1 MKKRLLALLLAGLI
15 TASMASCVATGN
27 NTNTGGGEGT
37 LDLPSQGT
45 TSGNKPGPD
54 IPTPG
59 TWKEVDKTLY
69 TFEAATLYADAK
81 TSSAKVAELPVE
93 KELHCT
99 LQNSYWSYVEYV
111 EGEETVKGYVSNES
125 LTAVD
130 LLAKTFTPV
139 DGGEK
144 TMYIAG
150 KKGDTARVRLY
161 PCTDDFSTVMATL
174 TWNTPVKVV
183 SENGEW
189 SRIAYDVEGETK
201 YYFISSELLTDTEQ
215 IDYDDPAQWED
226 LFEDCTTPLT
236 KYVSGNTV
244 NLRKAPNIDASIE
257 ETLTLDMEVTVKKI
271 AQIGESNWSYIEV
284 WMPEKKPGDGPYLAK
299 GYVNSKLLSDKK
311 SSAPASLE
319 DLLDRYPG
327 AFEALEAPKTM
338 YATGNTNVRSTP
350 LFPNTDE
357 DEKSNIV
364 ASLIKTEEVKVV
376 ATGAYEGTS
385 FYIIEYTVEEKLGYY
400 FVGVSSGGVPTLTT
414 DPTGKPTIT
423 LDYLTT
429 KYPQFEICTESTV
442 TVTNESGANCYLEPK
457 FAETPEL
464 HLDLGDEVTLV
475 AKANDSTTWW
485 VIRTENGTLY
495 FVNSMLFQTAAN

>member
-1 MKKRLLALLLAGLI
+1 MKKRLLALILAGLM

-27 NTNTGGGEGT
+27 NNNRGEEDT
-37 LDLPSQGT
+37 LEQPSQGT
-45 TSGNKPGPD
+45 TSKNGGDVIPKPD
-54 IPTPG
+54 

-69 TFEAATLYADAK
+69 TFEAATLYSDAK
-81 TSSAKVAELPVE
+81 TSSAKVADLPAE

-99 LQNSYWSYVEYV
+99 LQNSYWSYVEYA
-111 EGEETVKGYVSNES
+111 EGDDTVKGYVSNES

-139 DGGEK
+139 EDGEK

-150 KKGDTARVRLY
+150 QKGDTVRVRLY
-161 PCTDDFSTVMATL
+161 PCTDDFSDVVTTL
-174 TWNTPVKVV
+174 TWNTPVTVI

-189 SRIAYDVEGETK
+189 SRIAYEVEGTTK
-201 YYFISSELLTDTEQ
+201 YYFISSEHLTATEQ
-215 IDYDDPAQWED
+215 IDYDDPTQWEN
-226 LFEDCTTPLT
+226 LFVDCTTPLT
-236 KYVSGNTV
+236 KYVSGNTL
-244 NLRKAPNIDASIE
+244 NLRVAPNAEATGVEI
-257 ETLTLDMEVTVKKI
+257 LTLDMEVTVKAT
-271 AQIGESNWSYIEV
+271 AQIGESNWSYVEV

-299 GYVNSKLLSDKK
+299 GYVNSKYLSDKK
-311 SSAPASLE
+311 SSAPATLE
-319 DLLDRYPG
+319 DLLDLYPG

-338 YATGNTNVRSTP
+338 YATGNVNVRSTP

-357 DEKSNIV
+357 GEKSNIV
-364 ASLIKTEEVKVV
+364 ATLTKTEDVKVV
-376 ATGAYEGTS
+376 ASGAYEGTS

-400 FVGVSSGGVPTLTT
+400 FVGVSSAGVPTLST
-414 DPTGKPTIT
+414 DPAGTATIT

-429 KYPQFEICTESTV
+429 KYPQFEICAESTV

-464 HLDLGDEVTLV
+464 NLALDTEVTLV
-475 AKANDSTTWW
+475 ATANDSTTWW

-495 FVNSMLFQTAAN
+495 FVNSLLFQTAAN